1 MTTAQKVILGTG
13 VAAFVAVLTLFRRS
27 PVPSEPVAAF
37 PPPENPP
44 PAPTPP
50 APAIEVSDDDP
61 RMLAAVTEARR
72 RWPEFLEAFNRRK
85 PSQSFS
91 VKMPFRDDPAGD
103 AEFMW
108 VEVISIDGNT
118 IHGSLVNQP
127 FYVRSL
133 TMHDSVEV
141 RLADLNDWI
150 FTQDGQSIG
159 GFTSEILDESSDED
173 QEN

>member
-1 MTTAQKVILGTG
+1 MITTAQKVILGIG
-13 VAAFVAVLTLFRRS
+13 AVAFVAVLTMFRRS
-27 PVPSEPVAAF
+27 PVETEPVAIL

-44 PAPTPP
+44 TPAPPEVK
-50 APAIEVSDDDP
+50 AAAVIEVSDDDP
-61 RMLAAVTEARR
+61 RMMTAVSEARR

-91 VKMPFRDDPAGD
+91 VKMPFRDDLNGE

-127 FYVRSL
+127 FFVRSVS
-133 TMHDSVEV
+133 MHDSVEV

-150 FTQDGQSIG
+150 FTQDGKSVG
-159 GFTSEILDESSDED
+159 GFTSEILDEEQED
-173 QEN
+173 